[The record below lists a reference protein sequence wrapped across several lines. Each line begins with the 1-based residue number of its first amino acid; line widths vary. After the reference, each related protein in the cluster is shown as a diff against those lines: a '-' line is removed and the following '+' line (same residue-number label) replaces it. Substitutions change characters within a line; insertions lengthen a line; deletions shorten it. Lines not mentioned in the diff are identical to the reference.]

1 MRNEMIYPSEWDLT
15 RPIYIENSPF
25 LFHYTTYS
33 SALGILISQQM
44 RMGSLANMNDPLEF
58 ENHRGDGLVFSGNP
72 SNRYLAK
79 KVFEFAN
86 AVAEK
91 DRAVRLASF
100 AVDGGNQKDYYN
112 NLCKGWARSR
122 MWAQYADGNEGVCL
136 IFDKSNLVS
145 VFENSFKSTS
155 CKTYCREITYTNNLY
170 PIQEMLNKPCESFL
184 TQDKIDFLFKK
195 CVDYRDERE
204 FRLLLVNKNL
214 KNSAESVSFSIETS
228 LCGVIMGAK
237 FPEEN
242 RESLEKAIEYCNPK
256 IKRLYISWH
265 YGMPDVTDPKHWEKM
280 MDSVSEI

>member
-58 ENHRGDGLVFSGNP
+58 ENHRGDGLIFSGNP

-122 MWAQYADGNEGVCL
+122 MWAQYADNHKGVCL
-136 IFDKSNLVS
+136 IFDKDKIIKT
-145 VFENSFKSTS
+145 FKKEFKKP
-155 CKTYCREITYTNNLY
+155 CKTYCNAVNYTNNL
-170 PIQEMLNKPCESFL
+170 ESL
-184 TQDKIDFLFKK
+184 KEVLSSSCKSLLVSDKIDYLFQK
-195 CVDYRDERE
+195 CEDFEDEQE
-204 FRLLLVNKNL
+204 FRLLLINKKL
-214 KNSAESVSFSIETS
+214 KDSKEIVSFSIANS
-228 LCGVIMGAK
+228 ICGVITGAK
-237 FPEEN
+237 FPKEN
-242 RESLEKAIEYCNPK
+242 ELTLQKAIKCCNTE
-256 IKRLYISWH
+256 IRRFYISWH
-265 YGMPDVTDPKHWEKM
+265 YGMPNVTDPEYHKLRVK
-280 MDSVSEI
+280 EILGE